1 VNKVILIGRLGADP
15 ETRVTAG
22 GTTVANL
29 RLATSERRKENGE
42 WVEATEW
49 HRLVAFG
56 KTAEN
61 VAQYRAKGSE
71 LAVEGRIQTNKWQD
85 KEGNDRYTTEIVC
98 DRLEFIGGKAEP
110 KPEAKPQEA
119 PKSQQGVEPFSD
131 DIPFARRHWL
141 S

>member
-1 VNKVILIGRLGADP
+1 MNKVILIGRLGADP
-15 ETRVTAG
+15 ETRTTAG

-29 RLATSERRKENGE
+29 RLATSERRKEGSE

-61 VAQYRAKGSE
+61 VAKYQSKGSQ

-85 KEGNDRYTTEIVC
+85 KDGNDKYTTEIIC
-98 DRLEFIGGKAEP
+98 DRLEFIGSKGES
-110 KPEAKPQEA
+110 KPDAPRQDKPA
-119 PKSQQGVEPFSD
+119 SEPFSD
-131 DIPFARRHWL
+131 DIPF
-141 S
+141 